1 MQIYGR
7 ELVQNMGSVQIPP
20 QDFDT
25 ADVSSAY
32 INMKNY
38 GHATV
43 FVLVGDTIGGTF
55 TVTFLQATSQAAAGE
70 QALAYTKAWSSGQ
83 VLKIDTVVGKPVVGE
98 TITSTL
104 TAEVYEVGKDYLVV
118 RNLTGGTTWTDNA
131 AITFGTSGATAV
143 MNGTGEQEDIMVP
156 LATAPSSTITIPA
169 VTFKKYQFEIDVSAM
184 DADDGYDWFQV
195 VFVGPSGSTFA
206 AGLIILGDPRY
217 RGMPMPG
224 AIGTQKMAAV
234 L

>member
-1 MQIYGR
+1 MFGH
-7 ELVQNMGSVQIPP
+7 ELVQNAGFIMIPP
-20 QDFDT
+20 QDIDD

-43 FVLVGDTIGGTF
+43 IVSVGDTIGGTF

-83 VLKIDTVVGKPVVGE
+83 VLKIDAVVGTPVVGE

-104 TAEVYEVGKDYLVV
+104 TAEIYEVGKDYLVV

-131 AITFGTSGATAV
+131 AITFGTSGATANV
-143 MNGTGEQEDIMVP
+143 NGTGEQEDILVP
-156 LATAPSSTITIPA
+156 LYSAPSSTITIPA
-169 VTFKKYQFEIDVSAM
+169 ITFKNYLFEIDVASM
-184 DADDGYDWFQV
+184 DVDDGYDWFQT
-195 VFVGPSGSTFA
+195 VFTGPTGATYGSGM
-206 AGLIILGDPRY
+206 IILTNPRY